1 MESSGQVTKTE
12 EMMINDEGNDA
23 SRTCS
28 RWDKRTGE
36 RRHISQYSGELLRE
50 RSSERSMPS
59 GRHLVQ
65 KYDQSGQI
73 RHSGRSRS
81 SNGGETVAKTSHGE

>member
-28 RWDKRTGE
+28 GWDKRAGE

-50 RSSERSMPS
+50 RSSERSTPS
-59 GRHLVQ
+59 GQTTPSWADIQSIRADTSSWEIEVQ
-65 KYDQSGQI
+65 TEV
-73 RHSGRSRS
+73 RL
-81 SNGGETVAKTSHGE
+81 